1 MEKLRGEVDRARI
14 ALEKSGAEQWE
25 IMASKSKS
33 VTVGVREGE
42 VDKHQA
48 SESLGLAIRLVKDHR
63 PGFSYIYGA
72 ENERDIISAVEQA
85 LASSRAADPEPALT
99 FPETAPPEILLETY
113 DPEVARDNVANMI
126 RRAER
131 LASAAL
137 SADKR
142 VVHVHPAEVSSLV
155 SRVFLCNSHGL
166 ELCDAATRVS
176 AGAAAVAS
184 YDGEQEMGWE
194 SRSACF
200 LEDIDERAI
209 GIEAGQKAAA
219 YLGAK
224 PVQDGLY
231 NVVFTRDVAA
241 EFLDI
246 LADGLMGD
254 NVAKGRS
261 LLAGKIG
268 HKLVSPLVTIVD
280 DGLMPRGLG
289 SAPFDDEGTAQ
300 SRTVLFEQG
309 ILRGYVYDR
318 LWAGRTGTLSTGN
331 AVRPSLKGPPGVG
344 FTNLH
349 IAPGGGD
356 QNSLVEQMSNGLI
369 ISYILGAH
377 TADPVTGEFSLGAS
391 GHLVQKG
398 RIVRPV
404 KSIAI
409 AGQILDLFNK
419 VEAVGADLRMF
430 GRSGSPTVL
439 VKDVSVSG
447 P

>member
-1 MEKLRGEVDRARI
+1 MERLREEVNRTRI

-25 IMASKSKS
+25 IIASKSKS

-48 SESLGLAIRLVKDHR
+48 SESLGLAVRVLKDQR

-72 ENERDIISAVEQA
+72 ENQGDIDSAVELA
-85 LASSRAADPEPALT
+85 LASSRAADPEPGLS
-99 FPETAPPEILLETY
+99 FPDSDPPEILLETY
-113 DPEVARDNVANMI
+113 DPEVARDDVANMI

-142 VVHVHPAEVSSLV
+142 MVHVHPAEVSSVV
-155 SRVFLCNSHGL
+155 SRVLLCNSNGL
-166 ELCDAATRVS
+166 SLCDAATRVS
-176 AGAAAVAS
+176 AGAAAVAA
-184 YDGEQEMGWE
+184 DNGEQEMGWE

-224 PVQDGLY
+224 PVQDGRY
-231 NVVFTRDVAA
+231 DVVFTRDVAT

-246 LADGLMGD
+246 LADGLLGD
-254 NVAKGRS
+254 NVIKGRS
-261 LLAGKIG
+261 LLAGKMGRQLI
-268 HKLVSPLVTIVD
+268 SPLVTIID

-300 SRTVLFEQG
+300 SSTVLFEQG
-309 ILRGYVYDR
+309 LLRGYVYDR
-318 LWAGRTGTLSTGN
+318 LWAGRAGAASTGN
-331 AVRPSLKGPPGVG
+331 AVRPSLKGPPAVG

-349 IAPGGGD
+349 IAPGTGD
-356 QNSLVEQMSNGLI
+356 QDNLIEQMNNGLI
-369 ISYILGAH
+369 ISYVLGAH
-377 TADPVTGEFSLGAS
+377 TADPVSGEFSLGAS

-398 RIVRPV
+398 KIVRPV

-409 AGQILDLFNK
+409 AGQILELFNS
-419 VEAVGADLRMF
+419 VAAVGEDLRMF
-430 GRSGSPTVL
+430 GRSGSPTLL
-439 VKDVSVSG
+439 VKDISVSG

>member
-1 MEKLRGEVDRARI
+1 MEKLRGEVDRTRK
-14 ALEKSGAEQWE
+14 ALEKSGADQWE
-25 IMASKSKS
+25 IIASKSRS

-48 SESLGLAIRLVKDHR
+48 SESLGLAVRVIKDQR

-72 ENERDIISAVEQA
+72 ENAGDIDAAVELA
-85 LASSRAADPEPALT
+85 LASCRAADPEPGLS
-99 FPETAPPEILLETY
+99 FPDTDPPEILLETY
-113 DPEVARDNVANMI
+113 DPAVARDNVANMI

-137 SADKR
+137 GADKR
-142 VVHVHPAEVSSLV
+142 IVHVHPAEVSSLV
-155 SRVFLCNSHGL
+155 SRMLLCNSHGL
-166 ELCDAATRVS
+166 EKCDAATRVS
-176 AGAAAVAS
+176 AGAAAMAS
-184 YDGEQEMGWE
+184 EDGEQEMGWE

-209 GIEAGQKAAA
+209 GLEAGQKAAA

-224 PVQDGLY
+224 PVGDGLY
-231 NVVFTRDVAA
+231 DVVFTRDVAT

-246 LADGLMGD
+246 LADGLLGD

-261 LLAGKIG
+261 LLAGKEGYQLI
-268 HKLVSPLVTIVD
+268 SPLISIVD
-280 DGLMPRGLG
+280 DGLIPRGLG

-300 SRTVLFEQG
+300 GQTTLFENG
-309 ILRGYVYDR
+309 LLKDYVYDR
-318 LWAGRTGTLSTGN
+318 LWGARAGKASTGN
-331 AVRPSLKGPPGVG
+331 AVRPSLKAPPGVG

-349 IAPGGGD
+349 IVAGQGNQD
-356 QNSLVEQMSNGLI
+356 DLVKRMGNGLI

-377 TADPVTGEFSLGAS
+377 TADPVSGEFSLGAS

-398 RIVRPV
+398 KIVRPV

-409 AGQILDLFNK
+409 AGQILELFK
-419 VEAVGADLRMF
+419 SVEAVGEDLQMF
-430 GRSGSPTVL
+430 GRSGSPTLL
-439 VKDVSVSG
+439 VKDISISG